1 MERLLLWFLEGLAEG
16 QGGPQARRRE
26 APPKRTGGPPARRNG
41 GLRPITGGLL
51 GFAEKGAEPLPVRAE
66 AFGQV
71 ARGGFPEPG
80 PGSLTRRKAGEK
92 DDAVPSVSE
101 A

>member
-41 GLRPITGGLL
+41 GRPAARFCLQRKPENPAKT
-51 GFAEKGAEPLPVRAE
+51 KSTPPP
-66 AFGQV
+66 
-71 ARGGFPEPG
+71 ARG
-80 PGSLTRRKAGEK
+80 EK
-92 DDAVPSVSE
+92 LSH
-101 A
+101 

>member
-16 QGGPQARRRE
+16 QGGPEVRQ
-26 APPKRTGGPPARRNG
+26 PAGTAG
-41 GLRPITGGLL
+41 GLRPVTGGLL

-80 PGSLTRRKAGEK
+80 PGFLTRRKTGKK

>member
-41 GLRPITGGLL
+41 GRPAARIPAPCRDFKRVYRRGPDIGDLQE
-51 GFAEKGAEPLPVRAE
+51 FERA
-66 AFGQV
+66 
-71 ARGGFPEPG
+71 R
-80 PGSLTRRKAGEK
+80 
-92 DDAVPSVSE
+92 
-101 A
+101 

>member
-41 GLRPITGGLL
+41 GRP
-51 GFAEKGAEPLPVRAE
+51 AA
-66 AFGQV
+66 
-71 ARGGFPEPG
+71 
-80 PGSLTRRKAGEK
+80 GSHPA
-92 DDAVPSVSE
+92 
-101 A
+101 